1 MKRIVTHMSL
11 LAATA
16 ILATGCVP
24 VRHNLPPEQQLME
37 PGPGVGGPGPG
48 VLGAPAVA
56 PGMMGGPA
64 MGAPMMGSP
73 MMAPSMM
80 PAPTPA
86 APPAAPA
93 PDTSAAAAVGEIDLV
108 NYATC
113 GPGCQDCRGAGCNLF
128 GGGGIG
134 MNIPPGGGILP
145 SAGMLPAVPPTL
157 QVTLAQPEGM
167 QVRYDA
173 TGGGGFDSEPLVVPA
188 RQNFP
193 QGGLYRLKLTNI
205 PAREGVELYP
215 TVELAYANPRTGA
228 YLAHNSVPL
237 QFTEEDFDQVLTGNF
252 VTKVIYLPDPDF
264 QGPALAGIDTLVS
277 TRLDP
282 GIDPIVEAD
291 RRGSILAIIRLGDK
305 DIEMSGS
312 NEMMSTGAVMQA
324 PLAGLPAAFAPAMT
338 EGCGNC
344 PGNGAAMP
352 PALPGM
358 ISGVTT
364 PQYGMPMSGTPIG
377 LPGPPHIPFGQP
389 AGLKKH
395 VMRNHTSIN
404 IPRPVEK
411 VKMNVRMQPG
421 MSYPNPVSRVRITE
435 QNIHPGVP
443 AGRGL
448 YQHGSQRVDPN
459 CPPQ

>member
-128 GGGGIG
+128 GGGGVG

-173 TGGGGFDSEPLVVPA
+173 TGG
-188 RQNFP
+188 
-193 QGGLYRLKLTNI
+193 
-205 PAREGVELYP
+205 
-215 TVELAYANPRTGA
+215 
-228 YLAHNSVPL
+228 
-237 QFTEEDFDQVLTGNF
+237 
-252 VTKVIYLPDPDF
+252 
-264 QGPALAGIDTLVS
+264 
-277 TRLDP
+277 
-282 GIDPIVEAD
+282 
-291 RRGSILAIIRLGDK
+291 
-305 DIEMSGS
+305 
-312 NEMMSTGAVMQA
+312 
-324 PLAGLPAAFAPAMT
+324 
-338 EGCGNC
+338 
-344 PGNGAAMP
+344 
-352 PALPGM
+352 
-358 ISGVTT
+358 
-364 PQYGMPMSGTPIG
+364 
-377 LPGPPHIPFGQP
+377 
-389 AGLKKH
+389 
-395 VMRNHTSIN
+395 
-404 IPRPVEK
+404 
-411 VKMNVRMQPG
+411 
-421 MSYPNPVSRVRITE
+421 
-435 QNIHPGVP
+435 
-443 AGRGL
+443 
-448 YQHGSQRVDPN
+448 
-459 CPPQ
+459 